1 MKLAGLGDSNT
12 WGYPFGP
19 HHSWLQGVA
28 NKLSCQVFN
37 HGINGECV
45 YDMRLRVPAVAQDQP
60 DAIIIMGGT
69 NDAFEGIA
77 LAELQREYRAII
89 DELTVLTS
97 CRILIGLPIPLN
109 HKVEEL
115 LAKEYR
121 EWMKSFALEQKIE
134 VIDFYS
140 ALLDSSTGGIRSEYN
155 LDGVH
160 PNQQG
165 FERMAEEA
173 VNTLLRKI

>member
-19 HHSWLQGVA
+19 RHSWLHEVA
-28 NKLSCQVFN
+28 NKLSLQVFN

-45 YDMRLRVPAVAQDQP
+45 HDMRVRVPEVAQDQP

-69 NDAFEGIA
+69 NDAFEAIA
-77 LAELQREYRAII
+77 LTELQREFRAIV
-89 DELTVLTS
+89 DELEALTS
-97 CRILIGLPIPLN
+97 SRIFIGLPIPLN
-109 HKVEEL
+109 HPVEEL
-115 LAKEYR
+115 LLKGYR
-121 EWMKSFALEQKIE
+121 DWMKSFALERKIE
-134 VIDFYS
+134 VIDFYH
-140 ALLDSSTGGIRSEYN
+140 ALLDSSTGGIRTEYN

-160 PNQQG
+160 PNQKG

-173 VNTLLRKI
+173 VKSLSRKA